1 MYVLFS
7 KVKAGIPSNKYLLS
21 TYIVKAMLE
30 ETLYNSKCV

>member
-7 KVKAGIPSNKYLLS
+7 KVKACIPSNKYLLS